1 MGNITPA
8 IKYYERCDRIMRI
21 NFFTTLQR
29 IVAVFFDMFLTGML
43 VAALLGTNSEF
54 LFFIG
59 IVIISLAFPF
69 RDLIFG
75 GRSIG
80 KRVMR
85 LHIINIDDRYDVMK
99 IHKGKLVARDLLCYT
114 LYPIEFFVLLF
125 TGRTISDRVTK
136 IAVVSGNLLDDNIM
150 LLEEKQILKER
161 EARIAKERG
170 VKEKVY
176 HNIYDE
182 RRPIDT
188 YEKTEGSVLKSSDA
202 DSSVSESPNAESKEP
217 KYVNIYEFENHR
229 PQYDPRYEPRGL
241 GVTGKII
248 IGLVVVALIIGGIGI
263 AAWINF
269 LNDDGYWA
277 AYDYLVESYTFSG
290 LKATEADIQFIT
302 EEHREVINHPNPQ
315 ERITTE
321 YHFLVKE
328 QYLKVYCHE
337 YNGAI
342 TVCRN
347 CTQFK

>member
-1 MGNITPA
+1 
-8 IKYYERCDRIMRI
+8 
-21 NFFTTLQR
+21 
-29 IVAVFFDMFLTGML
+29 
-43 VAALLGTNSEF
+43 
-54 LFFIG
+54 
-59 IVIISLAFPF
+59 
-69 RDLIFG
+69 
-75 GRSIG
+75 
-80 KRVMR
+80 
-85 LHIINIDDRYDVMK
+85 
-99 IHKGKLVARDLLCYT
+99 
-114 LYPIEFFVLLF
+114 
-125 TGRTISDRVTK
+125 
-136 IAVVSGNLLDDNIM
+136 VVSGNLLDDNIM

-182 RRPIDT
+182 RRPINSDEQTESAVSNTPDT
-188 YEKTEGSVLKSSDA
+188 DTSA
-202 DSSVSESPNAESKEP
+202 AERKEP

-277 AYDYLVESYTFSG
+277 AYEYLVESYTFSG